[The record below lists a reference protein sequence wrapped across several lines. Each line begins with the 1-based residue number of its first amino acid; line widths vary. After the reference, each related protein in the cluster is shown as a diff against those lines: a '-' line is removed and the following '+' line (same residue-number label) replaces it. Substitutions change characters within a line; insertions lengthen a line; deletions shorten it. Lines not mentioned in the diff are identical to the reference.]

1 MAASVNNY
9 LESHQCQSGGS
20 PRLTF
25 TSACEVCQIFKK
37 TYFEEHLQMAASV
50 NNYLES
56 QQCQSGSFPRLT
68 FTNAL
73 TILFRMHLFSTP

>member
-9 LESHQCQSGGS
+9 LELHQCQFGGW
-20 PRLTF
+20 PRLTL
-25 TSACEVCQIFKK
+25 TSACEFCQIFKN
-37 TYFEEHLQMAASV
+37 TYFEEHLQMAAPV

-56 QQCQSGSFPRLT
+56 QQCRSGSFPRLC

-73 TILFRMHLFSTP
+73 TNLFQMHLFSTP